1 MLKVAGGGIS
11 GSLNYQGT
19 WDALA
24 NSPALASS
32 VGTKGYYYVVSVA
45 GNTNLNGITFGLIFN
60 EIW

>member
-11 GSLNYQGT
+11 GSLSYQGT

-24 NSPALASS
+24 NSPALASG

-45 GNTNLNGITFGLIFN
+45 GNTNLGSIS
-60 EIW
+60 